1 MLFLYQIIIL
11 IILLL
16 SPVII
21 IFRIVKKKEDYRS
34 LREKFSLPSKKRV
47 KGKLIWFHGASV
59 GEIMSVVPLIK
70 HYEKSKS
77 VKQILI
83 TSSTL
88 SSSKLVKQF
97 KFKKTVHQFYPIDFY
112 LFTNRFLD
120 FWNPDVSIF
129 IDSEIWPCMF
139 QNIKKRKIPLILINA
154 RLTKK
159 TYNNWIKIKNFGKSV
174 FDNLTIAYPQNRET
188 NSYLKKLTSSK
199 INHLGNLKFA
209 EIGNYHFDKLKSNL
223 QSEFKKKKIWVA
235 SSTHN
240 PEEIFCGK
248 THIHLKKKYKN
259 LLTIIIPRHIHRA
272 NKISSELNNLGLK
285 VTLHSSKNQNLKNT
299 DIYLVDSFGETKKF
313 HKISSSVF
321 LGGSIINRG
330 GQNPLE
336 AARFGANI
344 LHGPDTSNFT
354 DIYKLLKSLNV
365 SRTIYSP
372 KQLASSI
379 RFKKNNNTGIKI
391 KNIGDK
397 ILKKTIK
404 ELDKYILNE
413 FKKT

>member
-21 IFRIVKKKEDYRS
+21 IFRIVKKKEDYRRF
-34 LREKFSLPSKKRV
+34 REKFSLPSKKRV

-129 IDSEIWPCMF
+129 IESEIWPCMF

-174 FDNLTIAYPQNRET
+174 FNNLTIAYPQNKET
-188 NSYLKKLTSSK
+188 NTYLKKLTNSK

-209 EIGNYHFDKLKSNL
+209 EIGDYYFDKLNSNL
-223 QSEFKKKKIWVA
+223 ESEFRKKK
-235 SSTHN
+235 
-240 PEEIFCGK
+240 
-248 THIHLKKKYKN
+248 
-259 LLTIIIPRHIHRA
+259 
-272 NKISSELNNLGLK
+272 NLGC
-285 VTLHSSKNQNLKNT
+285 
-299 DIYLVDSFGETKKF
+299 
-313 HKISSSVF
+313 
-321 LGGSIINRG
+321 
-330 GQNPLE
+330 
-336 AARFGANI
+336 
-344 LHGPDTSNFT
+344 
-354 DIYKLLKSLNV
+354 
-365 SRTIYSP
+365 
-372 KQLASSI
+372 
-379 RFKKNNNTGIKI
+379 FKYT
-391 KNIGDK
+391 
-397 ILKKTIK
+397 
-404 ELDKYILNE
+404 
-413 FKKT
+413 

>member
-16 SPVII
+16 SPLII
-21 IFRIVKKKEDYRS
+21 IFRIVKKKEDNQRFA
-34 LREKFSLPSKKRV
+34 EKFSFPSKKRIN
-47 KGKLIWFHGASV
+47 GKLIWFHGASV
-59 GEIMSVVPLIK
+59 GEIMSVIPLIR
-70 HYEKSKS
+70 HYEKNKS
-77 VKQILI
+77 VKQILV

-88 SSSKLVKQF
+88 SSSRVIKKF
-97 KFKKTVHQFYPIDFY
+97 KFKKTIHQFYPIDFY

-120 FWNPDVSIF
+120 FWKPDVSIF

-139 QNIKKRKIPLILINA
+139 QNINKRKIPLILLNA

-159 TYNNWIKIKNFGKSV
+159 TYNNWIKIKKFGKSV
-174 FDNLTIAYPQNRET
+174 FNNLTIAYPQNKET
-188 NSYLKKLTSSK
+188 YSYLKKLTNSK

-209 EIGNYHFDKLKSNL
+209 EIGNYYFDRFKSNL
-223 QSEFKKKKIWVA
+223 ESEFKKKRIWVA

-248 THIHLKKKYKN
+248 AHILIKKKYEN

-272 NKISSELNNLGLK
+272 NKISSELNELGLK
-285 VTLHSSKNQNLKNT
+285 VTLHSSKNKKLKNI

-313 HKISSSVF
+313 HRISSSVF

-344 LHGPDTSNFT
+344 LHGPDISNFT

-365 SRTIYSP
+365 SSTINSP
-372 KQLASSI
+372 KQLASLI
-379 RFKKNNNTGIKI
+379 KFKKNNNTGMKI